1 MNAAQKYM
9 RVMKVKKYLEAED
22 FYNLALALGM
32 TDQMLEEMPVM
43 DFMDAIKVRLSDFM
57 REIEGEVNRDE

>member
-9 RVMKVKKYLEAED
+9 KVMKIKKYLEAED
-22 FYNLALALGM
+22 FHNLALALGM
-32 TDQMLEEMPVM
+32 TEQMLNEMPVM

-57 REIEGEVNRDE
+57 REIEGDVNQ